1 MRNTRTDTTDHLID
15 GSLPESSDALLAE
28 LASLGIETSTTEHAP
43 MFTVEDSKALRVT
56 PGGMG
61 DIKNLFLRNKKG
73 QMWLISCHEDR
84 NVDLKILAK
93 ALGGGRFSFASESRM
108 MQYLGIRPGSVSPFA
123 LVNDITGAVRFVID
137 YALTQTEVIYLHPLV
152 NTRTT
157 TIATS
162 DLLTYCAR
170 TGHKAEI
177 IAFGED
183 GVHCTLMEH
192 EGTDHV

>member
-1 MRNTRTDTTDHLID
+1 LRNNCTDTADHLID
-15 GSLPESSDALLAE
+15 GSLPKGSNALLAE

-73 QMWLISCHEDR
+73 QMWLVSCHEDR

-93 ALGGGRFSFASESRM
+93 ALGAGRFSFASEVRM
-108 MQYLGIRPGSVSPFA
+108 MQYLGIKPGSVSPFA
-123 LVNDITGAVRFVID
+123 LVNDITSAVRFVID
-137 YALTQTEVIYLHPLV
+137 SVLTQTEVIYLHPLV

-162 DLLTYCAR
+162 DLLTYCTH
-170 TGHKAEI
+170 TGHKAQI
-177 IAFGED
+177 ITFGED